1 MSFPAPPPGPGHGH
15 PLTPL
20 WRNVSFTLMWT
31 STAASGF
38 GDRMIMLASLALL
51 GGLAA
56 DIDSTAINAGIN
68 FWFFLPYVFFALLG
82 GWIADRL
89 PRKWVLFCC
98 DEFRGVLLLVGYFSL
113 AGAAAVL
120 AEEAHWRVFIMLFF
134 IGVFAAIFNPTRNAI
149 VPQIVDRTQLQPANA
164 LVTVIGVVFSMVGY
178 IVGVEIIDPD
188 EASSV
193 RMGLLMGAT
202 FYLISGTFFAFMR
215 PRPAHV
221 GLTGPVAPEA
231 RTNPSLFQALRYSLN
246 HRRVVKLI
254 GLDVLVWSAA
264 ALMYT
269 GVIGLCKV
277 HYGLEGKPLL
287 EEVGYVSALL
297 GFGML
302 FGAVCTGV
310 IRTRQESG
318 TVIGVALVLAGV
330 SVMSVSLLPY
340 KPVTYAGGFCVGVFG
355 NIAIV
360 TVLSLLQSIAPNHV
374 RGSVLGLN
382 AMASTLLSVAIY
394 FVIWQLPNA
403 DRMVMYGLTTLGPIL
418 AGVGLITLVRY
429 LRSGPMPGVGANVFR
444 HLVRLFVFVVHRAR
458 FEGRHHIPH
467 QGPVILSCNHTTALD
482 PFVMQAACPR
492 LIRWLMLTSYR
503 FRILEPFW
511 RICDPI
517 CLELEKGAQKH
528 AGGTKQVRQIVQ
540 RLKAGEVV
548 GMFPEGHLQ
557 YEERVLKEFQ
567 PGVATCARLAK
578 AAIVPCWID
587 GTPRSRRMLVHF
599 FRPTHTTLYFG
610 KPFTPE
616 KGDSPAEIT
625 AELRRRMIAL
635 APGAVEEAGDRDPS
649 ERDP

>member
-1 MSFPAPPPGPGHGH
+1 MSAPTPGPAPAPHHGH

-20 WRNVSFTLMWT
+20 WRNLSFTLMWT

-98 DEFRGVLLLVGYFSL
+98 DEFRGLLLLVGYFSL

-120 AEEAHWRVFIMLFF
+120 PESAHWRVFIMLFF

-149 VPQIVDRTQLQPANA
+149 VPQIVDRSQLQPANA

-178 IVGVEIIDPD
+178 IVGVKIINPD
-188 EASSV
+188 QASSV
-193 RMGLLMGAT
+193 RMGLFMGAT

-215 PRPAHV
+215 PRPAHM

-231 RTNPSLFQALRYSLN
+231 RTNPSLGQALRYAVN
-246 HRRVVKLI
+246 HRRVIRLI

-277 HYGLEGKPLL
+277 HYGIEGKPLL

-302 FGAVCTGV
+302 FGAVVTGV

-318 TVIGVALVLAGV
+318 TVIGVALVCAGV
-330 SVMSVSLLPY
+330 SVMAVSLLPF
-340 KPVTYAGGFCVGVFG
+340 KPVTYVGAFCVGVFG
-355 NIAIV
+355 NVAIV

-374 RGSVLGLN
+374 RGS
-382 AMASTLLSVAIY
+382 
-394 FVIWQLPNA
+394 
-403 DRMVMYGLTTLGPIL
+403 DL
-418 AGVGLITLVRY
+418 AAAQRRPHGHVRPHHP
-429 LRSGPMPGVGANVFR
+429 RPDPRGRGA
-444 HLVRLFVFVVHRAR
+444 
-458 FEGRHHIPH
+458 HH
-467 QGPVILSCNHTTALD
+467 
-482 PFVMQAACPR
+482 
-492 LIRWLMLTSYR
+492 
-503 FRILEPFW
+503 
-511 RICDPI
+511 
-517 CLELEKGAQKH
+517 
-528 AGGTKQVRQIVQ
+528 
-540 RLKAGEVV
+540 
-548 GMFPEGHLQ
+548 
-557 YEERVLKEFQ
+557 
-567 PGVATCARLAK
+567 
-578 AAIVPCWID
+578 
-587 GTPRSRRMLVHF
+587 
-599 FRPTHTTLYFG
+599 
-610 KPFTPE
+610 
-616 KGDSPAEIT
+616 
-625 AELRRRMIAL
+625 
-635 APGAVEEAGDRDPS
+635 PGAVPALGTHAQRRRQLFPPPS
-649 ERDP
+649 AAVRLRGAPRPV